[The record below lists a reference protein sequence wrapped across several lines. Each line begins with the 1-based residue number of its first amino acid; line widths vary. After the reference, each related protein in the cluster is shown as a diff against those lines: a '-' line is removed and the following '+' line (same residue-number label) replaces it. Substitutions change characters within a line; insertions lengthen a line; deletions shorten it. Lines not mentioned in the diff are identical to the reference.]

1 MNSMSSVWRRQ
12 SCLRIRFAGRIACA
26 TLSAC
31 ATLLLFGCATS
42 SPKTATV
49 EPEILVRQ
57 ISNIPEAA
65 RNVTGRISVQYAMSV
80 KNVTPVALQ
89 LKRIDVQSIGFGAYT
104 LAPTSVPFNVA
115 IAPGETK
122 IVQFWGP
129 ASIDSSTIMGAN
141 GPVTLRA
148 VVEFDSAKGPL
159 RTTVV
164 QQVHETG
171 FSD

>member
-1 MNSMSSVWRRQ
+1 MNS
-12 SCLRIRFAGRIACA
+12 RIACA
-26 TLSAC
+26 A
-31 ATLLLFGCATS
+31 LLLFGCTTS

-49 EPEILVRQ
+49 EPELLIQ
-57 ISNIPEAA
+57 QTSNIPEAA
-65 RNVTGRISVQYAMSV
+65 RYVTGRISVQYAVAM
-80 KNVTPVALQ
+80 KNVTSAPLQ
-89 LKRIDVQSIGFGAYT
+89 LKRIDVQSIGFGAYS
-104 LAPTSVPFNVA
+104 LAPTSLPFDVA

-122 IVQFWGP
+122 VVQFWG
-129 ASIDSSTIMGAN
+129 AAFIDSTTIMGAN

-148 VVEFDSAKGPL
+148 VAQFDSVNGPV